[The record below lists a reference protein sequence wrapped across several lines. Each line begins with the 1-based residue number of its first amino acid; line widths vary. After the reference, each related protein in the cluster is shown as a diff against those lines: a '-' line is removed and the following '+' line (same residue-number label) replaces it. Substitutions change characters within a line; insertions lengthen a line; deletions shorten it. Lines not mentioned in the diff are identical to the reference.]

1 MEKSKKVNIVF
12 KSNSGVCWEAFPNS
26 GRRVKMNQISS
37 GNQDQDWEITG
48 ITGGKLKVNT
58 RTYGDKVAECYA
70 NNGSRIETS
79 NDKPDNKD
87 QIFGLEQ
94 VSGKGENVY
103 RIYCKTKNGGIL
115 YAKGNS
121 KNNIDITLQ
130 KANPS
135 DDEMLWI
142 IK

>member
-26 GRRVKMNQISS
+26 DSHRIKMNQINS
-37 GNQDQDWEITG
+37 GNQDQDWEIAN
-48 ITGGKLKVNT
+48 GKLKVNT

-70 NNGSRIETS
+70 NRNRIETS
-79 NDKPDNKD
+79 NDKSGNKD
-87 QIFGLEQ
+87 QIFVLEQ

-103 RIYCKTKNGGIL
+103 RIYCKTKNGGTL

-121 KNNIDITLQ
+121 KNNTDITLQ

-135 DDEMLWI
+135 DDEMLWVI
-142 IK
+142 S